1 MDSYFSNKYLD
12 YLNKFI
18 DQLKIFFSDK
28 GTTKVLNTVQQDT
41 NENKLVLGQN
51 FVNNLSNENFDL
63 FITSKIKLFSHKSND
78 TKQLSESLF
87 GPELSVKQLLNNQTE
102 EVKKTIWAYL
112 HVIYLY
118 SYLLLPKDAQDEEK
132 VSKLCKMLDI
142 SDVRNTNNNADINAK
157 IYSLLNVEVNDQT
170 KTMIDDIVKSF
181 NPLLDSS
188 NPNPLGNIM
197 QISQMISTKYSDK
210 INNGEIELDKIMNSI
225 KTKVPGM
232 ENIINNFGNMK
243 NSNKPKNKVI
253 IDQNYSTA
261 NIDVGENEDEKKSD
275 FNIGKILKAA
285 DSLGIMPNLSKDNNT
300 ANDTTSGLPDM
311 TTLMNMMKQLQNS
324 NNPGLSLDMNELNKQ
339 FASVMKSNS
348 S

>member
-1 MDSYFSNKYLD
+1 MDSYFSDKYLD

-18 DQLKIFFSDK
+18 DQLKIFFLDK
-28 GTTKVLNTVQQDT
+28 NSTKILNKVQQETD
-41 NENKLVLGQN
+41 ESKIVLGQT
-51 FVNNLSNENFDL
+51 FVKNLSNENFEL
-63 FITSKIKLFSHKSND
+63 FITSKIKLFSHKNEE

-87 GPELSVKQLLNNQTE
+87 GANLSLKQLLNNQTE

-118 SYLLLPKDAQDEEK
+118 SYLLLPKESQDEERIT
-132 VSKLCKMLDI
+132 KLCTMLDI
-142 SDVRNTNNNADINAK
+142 SDVRNTNNSADINAK
-157 IYSLLNVEVNDQT
+157 IYSLLNVEVNDMT
-170 KTMIDDIVKSF
+170 KVMIDDIVKSF
-181 NPLLDSS
+181 NPLLDGN
-188 NPNPLGNIM
+188 NPNPLANIM

-225 KTKVPGM
+225 KSKVPGM

-243 NSNKPKNKVI
+243 NTSKPKNKVI

-285 DSLGIMPNLSKDNNT
+285 DSMGVIPNLNKDSTQNN
-300 ANDTTSGLPDM
+300 NDTPQLPDM
-311 TTLMNMMKQLQNS
+311 KTLMNMMKQFQGNDNNS
-324 NNPGLSLDMNELNKQ
+324 FDMNELNKTLS
-339 FASVMKSNS
+339 SVMKNNN
-348 S
+348 